1 MAIEVDA
8 QKVIEQLL
16 VQNKQLVAEISV
28 LRVLLGFETADEEG
42 GEGAKS

>member
-16 VQNKQLVAEISV
+16 AQNKQLVAEIAV
-28 LRVLLGFETADEEG
+28 LRVLLGFETVGEEDS
-42 GEGAKS
+42 EDTTS